1 MAGTEGCKGGS
12 ANITEQPAVDCAVKL
27 FVPTRIL
34 NAGFRCSTGRRSA
47 QETVKEGF
55 CSFCWSFVHQLPD
68 TTLGTLC
75 CQPALHSLCGKEPE
89 GPAGGGWRGWGVLF
103 VFWVYSIRIF
113 LYRWSLVLW
122 TYSWRNKLLQ
132 NILPNWAYNWIL
144 NFCHRV
150 L

>member
-55 CSFCWSFVHQLPD
+55 CSFCWSFVHPRYHTGDSVLPAS
-68 TTLGTLC
+68 TSFLVWKRTRV
-75 CQPALHSLCGKEPE
+75 A
-89 GPAGGGWRGWGVLF
+89 GWRGWGVLF